1 MKRIIVF
8 FLFMVLIVPL
18 LYADEGRQ
26 KTGLNNWEITENF
39 VYSRGKYGG
48 NTLTQTAELDTAFTG
63 FFEKGAVSLTIPL
76 VTQTTDS
83 QVTLVRGSAQ
93 RIARIR
99 SGKVTNGGIG
109 DIYMN
114 GSYYLLSE
122 NKDPIDISLDGY
134 LKFPTASSS
143 KGLGTGEADAGPG
156 ISFGKRISPEWRM
169 FTDFYYILIGSPS
182 GLDLRDQTTFD
193 LGASYDF
200 SSLITG
206 SVTYEESRSVLK
218 GTENPEDLALGI
230 KYKVNDTTRLFGGMA
245 FGLSNT
251 AADFSMNIG
260 AGIKF

>member
-1 MKRIIVF
+1 MKRDIVL
-8 FLFMVLIVPL
+8 FLFMILIVPL
-18 LYADEGRQ
+18 LYADDGRQ

-48 NTLTQTAELDTAFTG
+48 NTLIQTVELDTAFTG
-63 FFEKGAVSLTIPL
+63 FFEKGDLSLTIPL
-76 VTQTTDS
+76 VSQTSDS

-93 RIARIR
+93 RVTRIR
-99 SGKVTNGGIG
+99 PGKVTKGGIG
-109 DIYMN
+109 DIYMS
-114 GSYYLLSE
+114 GSYYLLTE
-122 NKDPIDISLDGY
+122 NSGPMDISLNGY

-143 KGLGTGEADAGPG
+143 KGLGTGETDAGPG

-182 GLDLRDQTTFD
+182 DLDLRDQTSFD
-193 LGASYDF
+193 LGTSYDF
-200 SSLITG
+200 SPLVTG
-206 SVTYEESRSVLK
+206 SITYEESRSVIK
-218 GTENPEDLALGI
+218 GKENPEGLAFGM